1 MGQYIHGYGVGL
13 QEGVRV
19 WIVQQ
24 RAQLLPSRLSKGA
37 AQLLGQFLWRIHHR
51 ELFVQGTAPQL
62 HLQLKLR
69 NYIFTRRGQ
78 RDMFN
83 QNMN

>member
-1 MGQYIHGYGVGL
+1 MVSDPCGEGL
-13 QEGVRV
+13 MMDRHLDFCLADSFSITRIRV
-19 WIVQQ
+19 SC
-24 RAQLLPSRLSKGA
+24 RHNTAHPLS
-37 AQLLGQFLWRIHHR
+37 
-51 ELFVQGTAPQL
+51 GTAPQR